1 MRKPAFHFF
10 IEFLDVFFEADLF
23 GNVGF
28 VSFDDIVE
36 PDLVAL
42 PVGADGLVKGDF
54 LCGFL
59 PGTEVHEDFIF
70 NAARRI
76 GGQPVPF
83 AGVKSSDRFDEA
95 DRSDGEQILRVF
107 VEVLVFFDY
116 MGYKAQISFNQD
128 VFCFEI
134 SFCIFLDIVFFF
146 RRRQRR
152 RK

>member
-1 MRKPAFHFF
+1 MYLYDYENGIGYAG
-10 IEFLDVFFEADLF
+10 FEKTSIFSMNQKKGSDSRLYCKM
-23 GNVGF
+23 
-28 VSFDDIVE
+28 E
-36 PDLVAL
+36 PNR
-42 PVGADGLVKGDF
+42 GGRF
-54 LCGFL
+54 
-59 PGTEVHEDFIF
+59 F

-107 VEVLVFFDY
+107 VEVLVFFDH